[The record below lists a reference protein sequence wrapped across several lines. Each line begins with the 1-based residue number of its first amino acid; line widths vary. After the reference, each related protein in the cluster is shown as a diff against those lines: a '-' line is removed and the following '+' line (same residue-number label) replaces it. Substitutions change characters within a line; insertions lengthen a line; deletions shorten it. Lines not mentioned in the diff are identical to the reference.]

1 LSSIDPAFPILTTAR
16 LTLRAVRPDDAAPF
30 HALMSIADTTRYSNW
45 PDLPSLDDIA
55 KTIERMSGT
64 FAAGTGCCWI
74 IEDRRTADLVGS
86 IRLNWI
92 DREWKR
98 GGIGYELH
106 PTYRRQGGGDGG
118 PARRRC
124 LQPWRPSISIGWRR
138 GRCPA
143 MVHPIACW
151 EKVGFQF
158 EGVRRENAWFKGA
171 FHDFRAFARLRG
183 DALEG

>member
-1 LSSIDPAFPILTTAR
+1 MSSIDPAFPILTTAR
-16 LTLRAVRPDDAAPF
+16 LTLRAVRSDDAAPF

-106 PTYRRQGGGDGG
+106 PTYWRQGV
-118 PARRRC
+118 ATEALR
-124 LQPWRPSISIGWRR
+124 
-138 GRCPA
+138 A
-143 MVHPIACW
+143 VVACSHGAFDLNRLEAW
-151 EKVGFQF
+151 TLPGNGASDRVLEKAGFRF